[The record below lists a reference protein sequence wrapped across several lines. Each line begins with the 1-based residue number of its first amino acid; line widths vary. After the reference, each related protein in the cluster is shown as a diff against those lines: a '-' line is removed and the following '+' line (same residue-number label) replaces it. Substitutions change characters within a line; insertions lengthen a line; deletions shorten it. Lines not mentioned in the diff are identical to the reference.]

1 MNRAY
6 IADVLFT
13 PVAFSTCTV
22 NVSNEMTV
30 VLFRDTPSRIW
41 RRLSGSPMARKIFP
55 AIDRYPVSLLPSSS
69 YTVQSPTVNYVKTYS
84 TKAPVSITTLKLK
97 YETYRYTIWNAVSKW
112 KYLSVVYQLQIR
124 TRNSATAEKARIYKI
139 ALSYGAKGISICWTV

>member
-1 MNRAY
+1 MNRAC
-6 IADVLFT
+6 IAHVLFT
-13 PVAFSTCTV
+13 PVAFSTCSV

-30 VLFRDTPSRIW
+30 VLFRIW
-41 RRLSGSPMARKIFP
+41 RRLRGSPMARKIFP